1 MKIHYK
7 KLREGDSLFWLL
19 LDGLM
24 LFLISI
30 NLIWMIFDFSFN
42 AKFLQVFLEKV
53 VPDFFYFYRDVVHPD
68 FLLYDFGFVVI
79 FLLEFLFRWIVAIVK
94 KVHPFW
100 ASFVFVNWYD
110 LLGCVPIASF
120 RFLRLFRIVSL
131 IVRLQQKGVID
142 VTDTWWF
149 KYGSKNY
156 QRVIEE
162 ISDRVSVNILTG
174 IQKELKYQDDTVKA
188 IIEHVII
195 PNKIDLSD
203 WLASRLRYAV
213 EETYTLHKEEIK
225 LYLEQIIDKS
235 VKNNPEINRLEA
247 IPVIGKQISKALS
260 SSISDIS
267 YSVINNLMNDLSGE
281 KSNEI
286 MLNFVDISINT
297 TLLETDQEKIEK
309 ISKMI
314 VNDSIEVMKKQVSK
328 KHYDKE

>member
-30 NLIWMIFDFSFN
+30 NLIWMIFDFSFS
-42 AKFLQVFLEKV
+42 AKFIQSFLESV
-53 VPDFFYFYRDVVHPD
+53 LPDFYVFYRDVVHPD
-68 FLLYDFGFVVI
+68 FLLFDFGFVVI
-79 FLLEFLFRWIVAIVK
+79 FLLEFAFRWIVAIVRK
-94 KVHPFW
+94 THPFW

-110 LLGCVPIASF
+110 LLGCIPIASF

-131 IVRLQQKGVID
+131 VVRLQQKGVID
-142 VTDTWWF
+142 VTDTWWY
-149 KYGSKNY
+149 KYGNKNY
-156 QRVIEE
+156 QRIIEE

-174 IQKELKYQDDTVKA
+174 IQKEIRYQDDTVRK
-188 IIEHVII
+188 IIEDVII
-195 PNKIDLSD
+195 PNKTELSN
-203 WLASRLRYAV
+203 WLASRMKYAV
-213 EETYTLHKEEIK
+213 EETYSLHKDEIK
-225 LYLEQIIDKS
+225 LYLEQVIDQA
-235 VKNNPEINRLEA
+235 VKDNPEINRLES

-281 KSNEI
+281 KSSEI
-286 MLNFVDISINT
+286 AENLVNISINT
-297 TLLETDQEKIEK
+297 VILKTDNDEIEK

-314 VNDSIEVMKKQVSK
+314 VNDSIEVMKNQVSK
-328 KHYDKE
+328 KHYDKK